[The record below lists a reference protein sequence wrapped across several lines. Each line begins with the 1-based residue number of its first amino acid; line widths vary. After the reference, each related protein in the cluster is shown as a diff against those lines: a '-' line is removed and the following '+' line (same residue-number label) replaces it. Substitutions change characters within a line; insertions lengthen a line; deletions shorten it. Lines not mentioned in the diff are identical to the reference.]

1 MKILKKVFI
10 FYIFITALF
19 FGILIKLEFATDTY
33 AVFNFN
39 KEEAFMQYAMS
50 GRFITGFIFKIFKSI
65 NISEKLIYFLS
76 YLLSVICTILSQYFL
91 YKIIEKDVKN
101 RGIRILSPTLIIINP
116 FSIELF
122 LFIEKGIMWFGIL
135 MCVVAVKNV
144 KHFLE
149 TKQKK
154 YIIYATVWMFIA
166 NCSYQGVVGIF
177 VAILLVYILKYSK
190 NIKEFLINNLIV
202 CSVYA
207 IPAIIDYLVVKIMFK
222 SSRINGKINII
233 KSMNIILKNT
243 LNMAVKTYEILPKY
257 AFILLILFTFIVF
270 CSKIWKERKMIL
282 STIKFFYIMLGI
294 IFYAIVP
301 QIIQPTNSIWFVPR
315 ATYCFAS
322 MYGIL
327 VLYIAMNYDVE
338 KFSKNLIL
346 FISIAFVIFQVQKFI
361 KIEKDRY
368 ILNNQDEQITMQI
381 IEQINNYETK
391 TGNKIEK
398 VLAYQ
403 DEKPNYTYEGIFA
416 TGDMNIKCY
425 STDWSTIEILKYY
438 LKRDLKMAEKDKKIE
453 QDFQKQNWDKFN
465 TNQIIFKENTINICN
480 Y

>member
-19 FGILIKLEFATDTY
+19 FGILIKLEFAIDTY

-101 RGIRILSPTLIIINP
+101 RGIRILIPTLIIINP

-135 MCVVAVKNV
+135 MCIVAVKSV
-144 KHFLE
+144 VDFFE

-154 YIIYATVWMFIA
+154 YIIYAIVWMFIA

-207 IPAIIDYLVVKIMFK
+207 IPAIIDYLVVKILFK

-233 KSMNIILKNT
+233 KSMKRILKNT

-257 AFILLILFTFIVF
+257 VFILLILFTFIVF
-270 CSKIWKERKMIL
+270 CSKIWKERKKLFSI
-282 STIKFFYIMLGI
+282 IKYFYI
-294 IFYAIVP
+294 IFGVTFFAIAP

-315 ATYCFAS
+315 TTYCFAS

-327 VLYIAMNYDVE
+327 ILYIAMNYDVE
-338 KFSKNLIL
+338 EISKYFILITSFIL
-346 FISIAFVIFQVQKFI
+346 FFFQTQRFI

-368 ILNNQDEQITMQI
+368 ILNGKDEQITMQI
-381 IEQINNYETK
+381 IEQINNYETI
-391 TGNKIEK
+391 TVNKIEQVAIYK
-398 VLAYQ
+398 

-453 QDFQKQNWDKFN
+453 QDFQKQNWDNFN
-465 TNQIIFKENTINICN
+465 EKQLIFKENTINICN

>member
-1 MKILKKVFI
+1 MAI
-10 FYIFITALF
+10 
-19 FGILIKLEFATDTY
+19 
-33 AVFNFN
+33 
-39 KEEAFMQYAMS
+39 
-50 GRFITGFIFKIFKSI
+50 
-65 NISEKLIYFLS
+65 IS
-76 YLLSVICTILSQYFL
+76 TILSQYFL
-91 YKIIEKDVKN
+91 YKIIEEDVKN
-101 RGIRILSPTLIIINP
+101 KVIRILIPTLIIINP
-116 FSIELF
+116 FSVELF
-122 LFIEKGIMWFGIL
+122 LFIEKGIMWFGVL
-135 MCVVAVKNV
+135 MCIIAVKCV
-144 KHFLE
+144 IEFFE

-154 YIIYATVWMFIA
+154 HIIYSAVCMLIA
-166 NCSYQGVVGIF
+166 NCFYQGIVGIF
-177 VAILLVYILKYSK
+177 GTILLVYILKYSK
-190 NIKEFLINNLIV
+190 SIKEFLINNIV
-202 CSVYA
+202 VGSIYA
-207 IPAIIDYLVVKIMFK
+207 IPAIIDYLLVKILFK
-222 SSRINGKINII
+222 SSRINGKINTLESI
-233 KSMNIILKNT
+233 KIILKNT
-243 LNMAVKTYEILPKY
+243 FTMAVKTYEIIPKY
-257 AFILLILFTFIVF
+257 IFILLILFTFTVF
-270 CSKIWKERKMIL
+270 CSKIWKGKKKFL

>member
-1 MKILKKVFI
+1 MKKVFI
-10 FYIFITALF
+10 FYTFITLLF

-39 KEEAFMQYAMS
+39 KEEVFMQYAMS
-50 GRFITGFIFKIFKSI
+50 GRFITGFIFKILKSI
-65 NISEKLIYFLS
+65 NISEKIIYTLS
-76 YLLSVICTILSQYFL
+76 YLLAVICAIFSQYFL
-91 YKIIEKDVKN
+91 YKIIETDVKSKALK
-101 RGIRILSPTLIIINP
+101 ILIPTLIIINP

-122 LFIEKGIMWFGIL
+122 LFIEKGIMWFGVL
-135 MCVVAVKNV
+135 MCIIAVKSV
-144 KHFLE
+144 KDFFE

-154 YIIYATVWMFIA
+154 YIIYATIWMFIA

-177 VAILLVYILKYSK
+177 VAILLVYILKFSR
-190 NIKEFLINNLIV
+190 NFQEFLNYNAIV
-202 CSVYA
+202 GSIYA
-207 IPAIIDYLVVKIMFK
+207 IPAIIDYLIAKILFK
-222 SSRINGKINII
+222 SSRINGKFNILESI
-233 KSMNIILKNT
+233 KIILKNAF
-243 LNMAVKTYEILPKY
+243 NMSVKTYEIIPKY
-257 AFILLILFTFIVF
+257 VFILLILFTFTVF
-270 CSKIWKERKMIL
+270 CSKIWKEKKKLI

-294 IFYAIVP
+294 IFFAIVP
-301 QIIQPTNSIWFVPR
+301 QIVQPTNSIWFVPR
-315 ATYCFAS
+315 TTYCFAS

-327 VLYIAMNYDVE
+327 VLFIVMNYDVE

-346 FISIAFVIFQVQKFI
+346 IISITFVIFQAQKFI
-361 KIEKDRY
+361 IIEKDRY

-381 IEQINNYETK
+381 IEQINNYETQ
-391 TGNKIEK
+391 TENKIK
-398 VLAYQ
+398 NVAVYQ

-438 LKRDLKMAEKDKKIE
+438 SKRDFKMTERDKKIE
-453 QDFQKQNWDKFN
+453 QDFKKQNWDDFN

>member
-1 MKILKKVFI
+1 MKILKKIFI

-101 RGIRILSPTLIIINP
+101 RGIRILIPTLIIINP

-135 MCVVAVKNV
+135 MCIVAVKSV
-144 KHFLE
+144 VDFFE

-154 YIIYATVWMFIA
+154 YIIYAIVWMFMA

-177 VAILLVYILKYSK
+177 AVILLVYILKYAR
-190 NIKEFLINNLIV
+190 NIKEFLINNAIV
-202 CSVYA
+202 GSVYSIA
-207 IPAIIDYLVVKIMFK
+207 AIIDYLLVKILFK
-222 SSRINGKINII
+222 SSRINGNINII
-233 KSMNIILKNT
+233 ESIKIILKNT
-243 LNMAVKTYEILPKY
+243 FSMAVKTYEILPKY
-257 AFILLILFTFIVF
+257 VFILLILFTFTAF
-270 CSKIWKERKMIL
+270 CSKIWKEEK
-282 STIKFFYIMLGI
+282 KFINIAKFLYIVFGI
-294 IFYAIVP
+294 TFFAIVP
-301 QIIQPTNSIWFVPR
+301 QIIQPTSSIWFVPR
-315 ATYCFAS
+315 STYCFAS
-322 MYGIL
+322 MHGIL
-327 VLYIAMNYDVE
+327 VLFIAMNYDVDE
-338 KFSKNLIL
+338 ISKYFILIKSFIL
-346 FISIAFVIFQVQKFI
+346 FFFQAQRFI

-368 ILNNQDEQITMQI
+368 ILNGKDEQITMQI
-381 IEQINNYETK
+381 IEQINNYESK
-391 TGNKIEK
+391 KGNKIEN
-398 VLAYQ
+398 VAIYQ
-403 DEKPNYTYEGIFA
+403 DENPNYTYEGIFA

-438 LKRDLKMAEKDKKIE
+438 LKRDLKMVEKDKKIE
-453 QDFQKQNWDKFN
+453 QDFQKQNWDTFN
-465 TNQIIFKENTINICN
+465 TRQIIFKENTINICN

>member
-1 MKILKKVFI
+1 MKKIFI

-101 RGIRILSPTLIIINP
+101 RGIRILIPTLIIINP

-135 MCVVAVKNV
+135 MCIVAVKSV
-144 KHFLE
+144 VDFFE

-154 YIIYATVWMFIA
+154 YIIYAIVWMFMA

-177 VAILLVYILKYSK
+177 AVILLVYILKYAR
-190 NIKEFLINNLIV
+190 NIKEFLINNAIV
-202 CSVYA
+202 GSVYSIA
-207 IPAIIDYLVVKIMFK
+207 AIIDYLLVKILFK
-222 SSRINGKINII
+222 SSRINGNINII
-233 KSMNIILKNT
+233 ESIKIILKNT
-243 LNMAVKTYEILPKY
+243 FSMAVKTYEILPKY
-257 AFILLILFTFIVF
+257 VFILLILFTFTAF
-270 CSKIWKERKMIL
+270 CSKIWKEEK
-282 STIKFFYIMLGI
+282 KFINIAKFLYIVFGI
-294 IFYAIVP
+294 TFFAIVP
-301 QIIQPTNSIWFVPR
+301 QIIQPTSSIWFVPR
-315 ATYCFAS
+315 STYCFAS

-327 VLYIAMNYDVE
+327 VLFIAMNYDVDE
-338 KFSKNLIL
+338 ISKYFILITSFIL
-346 FISIAFVIFQVQKFI
+346 FFSQAQRFI

-368 ILNNQDEQITMQI
+368 ILNGKDEQITMQI
-381 IEQINNYETK
+381 IEQINNYESK
-391 TGNKIEK
+391 KGNKIEN
-398 VLAYQ
+398 VAIYQ
-403 DEKPNYTYEGIFA
+403 DENPNYTYEGIFA

-438 LKRDLKMAEKDKKIE
+438 LKRDLKMVEKDKKIE
-453 QDFQKQNWDKFN
+453 QDFQKQNWDTFN
-465 TNQIIFKENTINICN
+465 TRQIIFKENTINICN

>member
-1 MKILKKVFI
+1 MKKIFI
-10 FYIFITALF
+10 FYTFITLLF

-39 KEEAFMQYAMS
+39 KEEVFMQYAMS

-65 NISEKLIYFLS
+65 NISEKIIYVLS
-76 YLLSVICTILSQYFL
+76 YLLAVICAILSQYFF
-91 YKIIEKDVKN
+91 YKIIEDVKN
-101 RGIRILSPTLIIINP
+101 KTIRILIPTLIIINP

-122 LFIEKGIMWFGIL
+122 LFIEKGIMWFGVL
-135 MCVVAVKNV
+135 MCIIAVKCV
-144 KHFLE
+144 IEFFE

-154 YIIYATVWMFIA
+154 HIIYSAVCMLIA
-166 NCSYQGVVGIF
+166 NCSYQGIVGIF
-177 VAILLVYILKYSK
+177 GTILLVYILKYSK
-190 NIKEFLINNLIV
+190 SIKEFLINNIV
-202 CSVYA
+202 VGSIYA
-207 IPAIIDYLVVKIMFK
+207 IPAIIDYLLVKILFK
-222 SSRINGKINII
+222 SSRINGKINTLESI
-233 KSMNIILKNT
+233 KIILKNT
-243 LNMAVKTYEILPKY
+243 FTMAVKTYEIIPKY
-257 AFILLILFTFIVF
+257 IFILLILFTFTVF
-270 CSKIWKERKMIL
+270 CSKIWKGKKKFL

-398 VLAYQ
+398 VLVYQ

>member
-1 MKILKKVFI
+1 MKKVFI

-50 GRFITGFIFKIFKSI
+50 GRFITGLVFKIFKTI
-65 NISEKLIYFLS
+65 NVSERLIYVLS
-76 YLLSVICTILSQYFL
+76 YLIAIICTIICQCIL
-91 YKIIEKDVKN
+91 YKMLSKD
-101 RGIRILSPTLIIINP
+101 IRKKSFNFLIPILIIINP

-135 MCVVAVKNV
+135 MCIVAVKSV
-144 KHFLE
+144 VDFFE

-154 YIIYATVWMFIA
+154 YIIYAIVWMFMA

-207 IPAIIDYLVVKIMFK
+207 IPAIIDYLVVKISFK

-270 CSKIWKERKMIL
+270 CSKIWKERKKLFSI
-282 STIKFFYIMLGI
+282 IKYFYI
-294 IFYAIVP
+294 IFGVIFFAIAP

-315 ATYCFAS
+315 TTYCFAS

-327 VLYIAMNYDVE
+327 ILYIAMNYDVE
-338 KFSKNLIL
+338 EFLKKLIMI
-346 FISIAFVIFQVQKFI
+346 ISCVLLIFQSQKFI
-361 KIEKDRY
+361 KIEKNRY
-368 ILNNQDEQITMQI
+368 SLNKQDEQITMQI
-381 IEQINNYETK
+381 IEQINNYESK
-391 TGNKIEK
+391 KENKIEN
-398 VLAYQ
+398 VAIYQ

-453 QDFQKQNWDKFN
+453 QDFQKQNWDNFN
-465 TNQIIFKENTINICN
+465 EKQLIFKENTINICN

>member
-1 MKILKKVFI
+1 MKILKKEFI
-10 FYIFITALF
+10 FYTFITLLF

-39 KEEAFMQYAMS
+39 KEEVFMQYAMS
-50 GRFITGFIFKIFKSI
+50 GRFITGFIFKILKSI
-65 NISEKLIYFLS
+65 NISEKIIYALS
-76 YLLSVICTILSQYFL
+76 YLLAVICAILSQYFL
-91 YKIIEKDVKN
+91 YKIIEDVKN
-101 RGIRILSPTLIIINP
+101 KTIRILIPTLIIINP

-122 LFIEKGIMWFGIL
+122 LFIEKGIMWFGVL
-135 MCVVAVKNV
+135 MCVFAVKNLIDFFE
-144 KHFLE
+144 K
-149 TKQKK
+149 KQKK
-154 YIIYATVWMFIA
+154 YVIYSATWMFIA
-166 NCSYQGVVGIF
+166 NCSYQGIVGIF
-177 VAILLVYILKYSK
+177 VAISLVYILKYSK
-190 NIKEFLINNLIV
+190 SFKEFLKNNVIV
-202 CSVYA
+202 GNIYA
-207 IPAIIDYLVVKIMFK
+207 IPAIIDYLLVKILFK
-222 SSRINGKINII
+222 SSRINGKINTLESI
-233 KSMNIILKNT
+233 KIILKNT
-243 LNMAVKTYEILPKY
+243 FTMAVKTYEIIPKY
-257 AFILLILFTFIVF
+257 IFILLILFTFTVF
-270 CSKIWKERKMIL
+270 CSKIWKEKKKLL

-294 IFYAIVP
+294 IFFAIVP
-301 QIIQPTNSIWFVPR
+301 QIVQPTNSIWFVPR
-315 ATYCFAS
+315 TTYCFAS

-453 QDFQKQNWDKFN
+453 QDFQKQNWDNFN
-465 TNQIIFKENTINICN
+465 EKQLIFKENTINICN

>member
-101 RGIRILSPTLIIINP
+101 RGIRILIPTLIIINP

-135 MCVVAVKNV
+135 MCIVAVKSV
-144 KHFLE
+144 VDFFE

-154 YIIYATVWMFIA
+154 YIIYAIVWMFMA

-177 VAILLVYILKYSK
+177 AVILLVYILKYAR
-190 NIKEFLINNLIV
+190 NIKEFLINNAIV
-202 CSVYA
+202 GSVYSIA
-207 IPAIIDYLVVKIMFK
+207 AIIDYLLVKILFK
-222 SSRINGKINII
+222 STRINGNINII
-233 KSMNIILKNT
+233 ESIKIILKNT
-243 LNMAVKTYEILPKY
+243 FSMAVKTYEILPKY
-257 AFILLILFTFIVF
+257 VFILLILFTFTAF
-270 CSKIWKERKMIL
+270 CSKIWKEEK
-282 STIKFFYIMLGI
+282 KFINIAKFLYIVFEI
-294 IFYAIVP
+294 TFFAIVP
-301 QIIQPTNSIWFVPR
+301 QIIQPTSSIWFVPR
-315 ATYCFAS
+315 STYCFAS

-327 VLYIAMNYDVE
+327 VLFIAMNYDVDE
-338 KFSKNLIL
+338 ISKYFILITSFIL
-346 FISIAFVIFQVQKFI
+346 FFSQAQRFI

-368 ILNNQDEQITMQI
+368 ILNGKDEQITMQI
-381 IEQINNYETK
+381 IEQINNYESK
-391 TGNKIEK
+391 KGNKIEN
-398 VLAYQ
+398 VAIYQ
-403 DEKPNYTYEGIFA
+403 DENPNYTYEGIFA

-438 LKRDLKMAEKDKKIE
+438 LKRDLKMVEKDKKIE
-453 QDFQKQNWDKFN
+453 QDFQKQNWDTFN
-465 TNQIIFKENTINICN
+465 TRQIIFKENTINICN

>member
-1 MKILKKVFI
+1 MKILKKIFI

-101 RGIRILSPTLIIINP
+101 RGIRILIPTLIIINP

-135 MCVVAVKNV
+135 MCIVAVKSV
-144 KHFLE
+144 VDFFE

-154 YIIYATVWMFIA
+154 YIIYAIVWMFMA

-177 VAILLVYILKYSK
+177 AVILLVYILKYAR
-190 NIKEFLINNLIV
+190 NIKEFLINNAIV
-202 CSVYA
+202 GSVYSIA
-207 IPAIIDYLVVKIMFK
+207 AIIDYLLVKILFK
-222 SSRINGKINII
+222 SSRINGNINII
-233 KSMNIILKNT
+233 ESIKIILKNT
-243 LNMAVKTYEILPKY
+243 FSMAVKTYEILPKY
-257 AFILLILFTFIVF
+257 VFILLILFTFTAF
-270 CSKIWKERKMIL
+270 CSKIWKEEK
-282 STIKFFYIMLGI
+282 KFINIAKFLYIVFGI
-294 IFYAIVP
+294 TFFAIVP
-301 QIIQPTNSIWFVPR
+301 QIIQPTSSIWFVPR
-315 ATYCFAS
+315 STYCFAS

-327 VLYIAMNYDVE
+327 VLFIAMNYDVDE
-338 KFSKNLIL
+338 ISKYFILITSFIL
-346 FISIAFVIFQVQKFI
+346 FFSQAQRFI

-368 ILNNQDEQITMQI
+368 ILNGKDEQITMQI
-381 IEQINNYETK
+381 IEQINNYESK
-391 TGNKIEK
+391 KGNKIEN
-398 VLAYQ
+398 VAIYQ
-403 DEKPNYTYEGIFA
+403 DENPNYTYEGIFA

-438 LKRDLKMAEKDKKIE
+438 LKRDLKMVEKDKKIE
-453 QDFQKQNWDKFN
+453 QDFQKQNWDTFN
-465 TNQIIFKENTINICN
+465 TRQIIFKENTINICN

>member
-1 MKILKKVFI
+1 MKKIFI
-10 FYIFITALF
+10 FYTFITLLF

-39 KEEAFMQYAMS
+39 KEEVFMQYAMS

-65 NISEKLIYFLS
+65 NISDKIIYLMSSFLA
-76 YLLSVICTILSQYFL
+76 VICAILSQYFF
-91 YKIIEKDVKN
+91 YKIIEDVKN
-101 RGIRILSPTLIIINP
+101 KTIRILIPTLIIINP

-122 LFIEKGIMWFGIL
+122 LFIEKGIMWFGVL
-135 MCVVAVKNV
+135 MCIIAVKCV
-144 KHFLE
+144 IEFFE

-154 YIIYATVWMFIA
+154 HIIYSAVCMLIA
-166 NCSYQGVVGIF
+166 NCSYQGIVGIF
-177 VAILLVYILKYSK
+177 GTILLVYILKYSK
-190 NIKEFLINNLIV
+190 SIKEFLINNIV
-202 CSVYA
+202 VGSIYA
-207 IPAIIDYLVVKIMFK
+207 IPAIIDYLLVKILFK
-222 SSRINGKINII
+222 SSRINGKINTLESI
-233 KSMNIILKNT
+233 KIILKNT
-243 LNMAVKTYEILPKY
+243 FTMAVKTYEIIPKY
-257 AFILLILFTFIVF
+257 IFILLILFTFTVF
-270 CSKIWKERKMIL
+270 CSKIWKGKKKFL

-425 STDWSTIEILKYY
+425 STDWSIIEILKYY

>member
-1 MKILKKVFI
+1 MKKVFI

-101 RGIRILSPTLIIINP
+101 RGIRILIPTLIIINP

-135 MCVVAVKNV
+135 MCIVAVKSV
-144 KHFLE
+144 VDFFE

-154 YIIYATVWMFIA
+154 YIIYAIVWMFMA

-177 VAILLVYILKYSK
+177 AVILLVYILKYAR
-190 NIKEFLINNLIV
+190 NIKEFLINNAIV
-202 CSVYA
+202 GSVYSIA
-207 IPAIIDYLVVKIMFK
+207 AIIDYLLVKILFK
-222 SSRINGKINII
+222 STRINGNINII
-233 KSMNIILKNT
+233 ESIKIILKNT
-243 LNMAVKTYEILPKY
+243 FSMAVKTYEILPKY
-257 AFILLILFTFIVF
+257 VFILLILFTFTAF
-270 CSKIWKERKMIL
+270 CSKIWKEEK
-282 STIKFFYIMLGI
+282 KFINIAKFLYIVFEI
-294 IFYAIVP
+294 TFFAIVP
-301 QIIQPTNSIWFVPR
+301 QIIQPTSSIWFVPR
-315 ATYCFAS
+315 STYCFAS

-327 VLYIAMNYDVE
+327 VLFIAMNYDVDE
-338 KFSKNLIL
+338 ISKYFILITSFIL
-346 FISIAFVIFQVQKFI
+346 FFSQAQRFI

-368 ILNNQDEQITMQI
+368 ILNGKDEQITMQI
-381 IEQINNYETK
+381 IEQINNYESK
-391 TGNKIEK
+391 KGNKIEN
-398 VLAYQ
+398 VAIYQ
-403 DEKPNYTYEGIFA
+403 DENPNYTYEGIFA

-438 LKRDLKMAEKDKKIE
+438 LKRDLKMVEKDKKIE
-453 QDFQKQNWDKFN
+453 QDFQKQNWDTFN
-465 TNQIIFKENTINICN
+465 TRQIIFKENTINICN

>member
-1 MKILKKVFI
+1 MKILKKIFI

-101 RGIRILSPTLIIINP
+101 RGIRILIPTLIIINP

-135 MCVVAVKNV
+135 MCIVAVKSV
-144 KHFLE
+144 VDFFE

-154 YIIYATVWMFIA
+154 YIIYAIVWMFMA

-177 VAILLVYILKYSK
+177 AVILLVYILKYAR
-190 NIKEFLINNLIV
+190 NIKEFLINNAIV
-202 CSVYA
+202 GSVYSIA
-207 IPAIIDYLVVKIMFK
+207 AIIDYLLVKILFK
-222 SSRINGKINII
+222 SSRINGNINII
-233 KSMNIILKNT
+233 ESIKIILKNT
-243 LNMAVKTYEILPKY
+243 FSMAVKTYEILPKY
-257 AFILLILFTFIVF
+257 VFILLILFTFTAF
-270 CSKIWKERKMIL
+270 CSKIWKEEK
-282 STIKFFYIMLGI
+282 KFINIAKFLYIVFGI
-294 IFYAIVP
+294 TFFAIVP
-301 QIIQPTNSIWFVPR
+301 QIIQPTSSIWFVPR
-315 ATYCFAS
+315 STYCFAS

-327 VLYIAMNYDVE
+327 VLFIAMNYDVDE
-338 KFSKNLIL
+338 ISKYFILITSFIL
-346 FISIAFVIFQVQKFI
+346 FFFQAQRFI

-368 ILNNQDEQITMQI
+368 ILNGKDEQITMQI
-381 IEQINNYETK
+381 IEQINNYESK
-391 TGNKIEK
+391 KGNKIEN
-398 VLAYQ
+398 VAIYQ
-403 DEKPNYTYEGIFA
+403 DENPNYTYEGIFA

-438 LKRDLKMAEKDKKIE
+438 LKRDLKMVEKDKKIE
-453 QDFQKQNWDKFN
+453 QDFQKQNWDTFN
-465 TNQIIFKENTINICN
+465 TRQIIFKENTINICN

>member
-50 GRFITGFIFKIFKSI
+50 GRFITGLVFKIFKTI
-65 NISEKLIYFLS
+65 NVSERLIYVLS
-76 YLLSVICTILSQYFL
+76 YLIAIICTIICQCIL
-91 YKIIEKDVKN
+91 YKMLSKD
-101 RGIRILSPTLIIINP
+101 IRKKSFNFLIPILIIINP

-135 MCVVAVKNV
+135 MCIVAVKSV
-144 KHFLE
+144 VDFFE

-154 YIIYATVWMFIA
+154 YIIYAIVWMFMA

-207 IPAIIDYLVVKIMFK
+207 IPAIIDYLVVKISFK

-270 CSKIWKERKMIL
+270 CSKIWKERKKLFSI
-282 STIKFFYIMLGI
+282 IKYFYI
-294 IFYAIVP
+294 IFGVIFFAIAP

-315 ATYCFAS
+315 TTYCFAS

-327 VLYIAMNYDVE
+327 ILYIAMNYDVE
-338 KFSKNLIL
+338 EFLKKLIMI
-346 FISIAFVIFQVQKFI
+346 ISCVLLIFQSQKFI
-361 KIEKDRY
+361 KIEKNRY
-368 ILNNQDEQITMQI
+368 SLNKQDEQITMQI
-381 IEQINNYETK
+381 IEQINNYESK
-391 TGNKIEK
+391 KENKIEN
-398 VLAYQ
+398 VAIYQ

-453 QDFQKQNWDKFN
+453 QDFQKQNWDNFN
-465 TNQIIFKENTINICN
+465 EKQLIFKENTINICN